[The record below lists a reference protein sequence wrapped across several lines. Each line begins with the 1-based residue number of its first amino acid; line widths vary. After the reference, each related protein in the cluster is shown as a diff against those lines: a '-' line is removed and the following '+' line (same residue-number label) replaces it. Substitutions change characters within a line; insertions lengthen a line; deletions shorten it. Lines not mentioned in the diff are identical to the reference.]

1 MPSIAFSLIN
11 IAVYLLILIPVC
23 IKAKR
28 SSLQHSA
35 ADHYLANRSLGFMVL
50 FLTIYATTF
59 SGNILGVSGQAYR
72 TGFTWVMFAGL
83 VAAITTSFH
92 LVVPKLRPLSVK
104 YHFITPGD
112 WIRYRFGP
120 DANTLRVLVSI
131 VLILSLGNFLFAQL
145 KAAGEIIVVMTQE
158 TIPYEFGVLGFALV
172 ILTYDILG
180 GLRAVAWT
188 DMIQGLIML
197 AGFTCLGL
205 WIIDTSGGMEKL
217 STSIALQRPES
228 TQIPGTTT
236 LIQWFS
242 LMFLG
247 GLSITIYPQTLQRIF
262 AASSDK
268 ALYQSLAAMG
278 IVALFTSTIFLFT
291 GWVAIPLFSLD
302 PGFQADQVLPR
313 LLEHWAASNIWN
325 RISAMMVLLSI
336 LAAIMSTAD
345 SVLLSLV
352 SMIRHDLLKSTKREG
367 LKFDT
372 VITIILMSLIAIL
385 ALYRDITLWRLIELK
400 LELLIQ
406 CFPAF
411 ILSLHWRK
419 VTSLPIL
426 AGLLAGLLILA
437 FMLTADIKQIFGINA
452 GLIALAGNMT
462 LIICIYFIQKLA
474 PPKALSNQ
482 LVSK

>member
-1 MPSIAFSLIN
+1 MPAIAFSLLN
-11 IAVYLLILIPVC
+11 IAVYLLILIPIC
-23 IKAKR
+23 IKARR
-28 SSLQHSA
+28 SSLQRNA
-35 ADHYLANRSLGFMVL
+35 TDHYLANRSLGFMVL

-104 YHFITPGD
+104 HHFITPGD
-112 WIRYRFGP
+112 WIRYRFGS
-120 DANTLRVLVSI
+120 DAHALRVLVAT

-145 KAAGEIIVVMTQE
+145 KAAGEIIVVMTRE
-158 TIPYEFGVLGFALV
+158 TIPYELGVLGFAFV

-205 WIIDTSGGMEKL
+205 WIIETSGGMAQL
-217 STSIALQRPES
+217 STTIARQRPES
-228 TQIPGTTT
+228 IQIPGPTIM
-236 LIQWFS
+236 IQWFS

-247 GLSITIYPQTLQRIF
+247 GLSVTIYPQTLQRIF

-268 ALYQSLAAMG
+268 ALYHSLAAMG
-278 IVALFTSTIFLFT
+278 VVALFTSTIFLFT
-291 GWVAIPLFSLD
+291 GWVAIPLFNLD

-313 LLEHWAASNIWN
+313 LLEHWAASNTWN
-325 RISAMMVLLSI
+325 RFSAMMVLLAI

-345 SVLLSLV
+345 SVLLSVV
-352 SMIRHDLLKSTKREG
+352 SMIRHDLLKNTKREG
-367 LKFDT
+367 LRYDT
-372 VITIILMSLIAIL
+372 TITIILMALISML
-385 ALYRDITLWRLIELK
+385 ALYRDITLWRLMELK

-406 CFPAF
+406 CFPAVV
-411 ILSLHWRK
+411 IALHWRK
-419 VTSLPIL
+419 VSSAPVMAGLVSGLTIL
-426 AGLLAGLLILA
+426 AA
-437 FMLTADIKQIFGINA
+437 MLVMGVKQIYGVNA
-452 GLIALAGNMT
+452 GLIALVGNVM
-462 LIICIYFIQKLA
+462 LMGCVHFILKQA
-474 PPKALSNQ
+474 PPENNNDPRLPK
-482 LVSK
+482 